1 MVVSRQL
8 QDNSNPLVQ
17 LGVMFP
23 KDINLSKYTIIIA
36 DIYMDHPFWV
46 NRNAWPGFRLEIS
59 KETQGIIKY
68 IYYTTSTREL
78 FCLFEI

>member
-46 NRNAWPGFRLEIS
+46 NRNA
-59 KETQGIIKY
+59 
-68 IYYTTSTREL
+68 
-78 FCLFEI
+78 